1 MANKIYYLIHFD
13 NKTNRN
19 VTPSAI
25 TKGKYVASALA
36 SCSSEV
42 EIVSLAYPTKD
53 SQDEVY
59 YQVSEN
65 VICHLFKGKY
75 SNNRIIRYL
84 NHKLYDKKIRK
95 YLKQNVKKDD
105 IIVVYHSLAN
115 MKLVKYIKK
124 NITDKIVYEVEEIYG
139 DVINDEKTKTKE
151 LKAFKNASS
160 YIFSNDYLNSIINTK
175 QLPYVT
181 CYGTYEIPTLY
192 KEAFNDNLIHCLYA
206 GTLAQNKG
214 ALNAINVA
222 KYLPNNYLIHI
233 LGFGSEKDIADIKNA
248 VNEVN
253 NSYGTTKVIYEGLKL
268 NEEYLK
274 FIQKCQI
281 GLCTQN
287 IDAAFNT
294 TSFPSKIL
302 SYMSN
307 GLEVVGVN
315 IAAIK
320 NSKVGQYIQFYNVPD
335 EKEIA
340 NAILNKKLNLIPYK
354 EALDNGWH
362 ISPIICEYN
371 QYPNINLNNKT
382 NNVDV
387 VKELDKEFKEDL
399 KDMLVKY
406 E

>member
-139 DVINDEKTKTKE
+139 DVINDEKAKTKE
-151 LKAFKNASS
+151 LKTFKNASS

-340 NAILNKKLNLIPYK
+340 NAILN
-354 EALDNGWH
+354 
-362 ISPIICEYN
+362 
-371 QYPNINLNNKT
+371 INLNNKT

>member
-13 NKTNRN
+13 NKKNRN

-75 SNNRIIRYL
+75 SNNRIIRYID
-84 NHKLYDKKIRK
+84 HKLYDKKIRK
-95 YLKQNVKKDD
+95 YLKQNVKKED

-124 NITDKIVYEVEEIYG
+124 NVTDKIVYEVEEIYG
-139 DVINDEKTKTKE
+139 DVINDEKAKIKE

-160 YIFSNDYLNSIINTK
+160 YIFSNDYLNTIINTK

-192 KEAFNDNLIHCLYA
+192 KESFNDNLIHCLYA

-248 VNEVN
+248 VNAVN

-340 NAILNKKLNLIPYK
+340 NAILN
-354 EALDNGWH
+354 
-362 ISPIICEYN
+362 
-371 QYPNINLNNKT
+371 INLNNKT

>member
-53 SQDEVY
+53 RQDEVY

-139 DVINDEKTKTKE
+139 DVINDEKAKTKE

-192 KEAFNDNLIHCLYA
+192 KESFNDNLIHFLYA

-340 NAILNKKLNLIPYK
+340 NAILN
-354 EALDNGWH
+354 
-362 ISPIICEYN
+362 
-371 QYPNINLNNKT
+371 INLNNKT
-382 NNVDV
+382 NNVDI

>member
-139 DVINDEKTKTKE
+139 DVINDEKAKTKE

-160 YIFSNDYLNSIINTK
+160 YIFANDYLNSIINTK

-192 KEAFNDNLIHCLYA
+192 KESFNDNLIHCLYA

-340 NAILNKKLNLIPYK
+340 NAILN
-354 EALDNGWH
+354 
-362 ISPIICEYN
+362 
-371 QYPNINLNNKT
+371 INLNNKT

>member
-192 KEAFNDNLIHCLYA
+192 KESFNDNLIHCLYA

-340 NAILNKKLNLIPYK
+340 NAILN
-354 EALDNGWH
+354 
-362 ISPIICEYN
+362 
-371 QYPNINLNNKT
+371 INLNNKT

>member
-13 NKTNRN
+13 NKKNRN

-95 YLKQNVKKDD
+95 YLKQNVKKED

-124 NITDKIVYEVEEIYG
+124 NVTDKIVYEVEEIYG
-139 DVINDEKTKTKE
+139 DVINDEKAKIKE

-160 YIFSNDYLNSIINTK
+160 YIFSNDYLNTIINTK

-192 KEAFNDNLIHCLYA
+192 KESFNDNLIHCLYA

-340 NAILNKKLNLIPYK
+340 NAILN
-354 EALDNGWH
+354 
-362 ISPIICEYN
+362 
-371 QYPNINLNNKT
+371 INLNNKT

>member
-25 TKGKYVASALA
+25 T
-36 SCSSEV
+36 
-42 EIVSLAYPTKD
+42 
-53 SQDEVY
+53 
-59 YQVSEN
+59 
-65 VICHLFKGKY
+65 KGKY

-105 IIVVYHSLAN
+105 IVVVYHSLAN

-139 DVINDEKTKTKE
+139 DVINDEKAKTKE

-340 NAILNKKLNLIPYK
+340 NAILN
-354 EALDNGWH
+354 
-362 ISPIICEYN
+362 
-371 QYPNINLNNKT
+371 INLNNKT

>member
-124 NITDKIVYEVEEIYG
+124 DITDKIVYEVEEIYG

-315 IAAIK
+315 IDAIK

-340 NAILNKKLNLIPYK
+340 NAIL
-354 EALDNGWH
+354 
-362 ISPIICEYN
+362 
-371 QYPNINLNNKT
+371 NINLNNKT

>member
-139 DVINDEKTKTKE
+139 DVINDEKAKTKE

-192 KEAFNDNLIHCLYA
+192 KESFNDNLIHCLYA

-302 SYMSN
+302 SDMSN

-340 NAILNKKLNLIPYK
+340 NAILN
-354 EALDNGWH
+354 
-362 ISPIICEYN
+362 
-371 QYPNINLNNKT
+371 INLNNKT

>member
-1 MANKIYYLIHFD
+1 MADKIYYLIHFD
-13 NKTNRN
+13 NKKNRN

-75 SNNRIIRYL
+75 SNNRIIRYID
-84 NHKLYDKKIRK
+84 HKLYDKKIRK
-95 YLKQNVKKDD
+95 YLKQNVKKED

-124 NITDKIVYEVEEIYG
+124 NVTDKIVYEVEEIYG
-139 DVINDEKTKTKE
+139 DVINDEKAKIKE

-160 YIFSNDYLNSIINTK
+160 YIFSNDYLNTIINTK

-192 KEAFNDNLIHCLYA
+192 KESFNDNLIHCLYA

-253 NSYGTTKVIYEGLKL
+253 NSYGTTKVIYEGLKM

-302 SYMSN
+302 SYMCN

-340 NAILNKKLNLIPYK
+340 NAILN
-354 EALDNGWH
+354 
-362 ISPIICEYN
+362 
-371 QYPNINLNNKT
+371 INLNNKT

>member
-151 LKAFKNASS
+151 RKAFKNASS

-340 NAILNKKLNLIPYK
+340 NAILN
-354 EALDNGWH
+354 
-362 ISPIICEYN
+362 
-371 QYPNINLNNKT
+371 INLNNKT

>member
-124 NITDKIVYEVEEIYG
+124 DITDKIVYEVEEIYG

-287 IDAAFNT
+287 IDASFNT

-340 NAILNKKLNLIPYK
+340 NAILN
-354 EALDNGWH
+354 
-362 ISPIICEYN
+362 
-371 QYPNINLNNKT
+371 INLNNKT

>member
-124 NITDKIVYEVEEIYG
+124 DITDKIVYEVEEIYG

-192 KEAFNDNLIHCLYA
+192 KETFNDNLIHCLYA

-340 NAILNKKLNLIPYK
+340 NAILN
-354 EALDNGWH
+354 
-362 ISPIICEYN
+362 
-371 QYPNINLNNKT
+371 INLNNKT

>member
-105 IIVVYHSLAN
+105 IVVVYHSLAN

-139 DVINDEKTKTKE
+139 DVINDEKAKTKE

-340 NAILNKKLNLIPYK
+340 NAILN
-354 EALDNGWH
+354 
-362 ISPIICEYN
+362 
-371 QYPNINLNNKT
+371 INLNNKT

>member
-105 IIVVYHSLAN
+105 IVVVYHSLAN

-139 DVINDEKTKTKE
+139 DVINDEKAKTKE

-206 GTLAQNKG
+206 GTLDCQKQG
-214 ALNAINVA
+214 AAIAINTA
-222 KYLPNNYLIHI
+222 RYLPNNYIVHI
-233 LGFGSEKDIADIKNA
+233 LGFGTSQDLSYTKNLIDEI
-248 VNEVN
+248 NKQ
-253 NSYGTTKVIYEGLKL
+253 YGVTKVIYEGVKL

-274 FIQKCQI
+274 FIQKCQT
-281 GLCTQN
+281 GLSTQN
-287 IDAAFNT
+287 MDASFND

-307 GLEVVGVN
+307 GLEVVSANIGVV
-315 IAAIK
+315 K
-320 NSKVGQYIQFYNVPD
+320 NSKISQYIHFYEVQD

-340 NAILNKKLNLIPYK
+340 NVIL
-354 EALDNGWH
+354 
-362 ISPIICEYN
+362 
-371 QYPNINLNNKT
+371 NINLNAKS

-399 KDMLVKY
+399 KAMLVKY

>member
-1 MANKIYYLIHFD
+1 MADKIYYLIHFD

-95 YLKQNVKKDD
+95 YLKQNVKKED

-340 NAILNKKLNLIPYK
+340 NAILN
-354 EALDNGWH
+354 
-362 ISPIICEYN
+362 
-371 QYPNINLNNKT
+371 INLNNKT

>member
-19 VTPSAI
+19 ITPSAI

-75 SNNRIIRYL
+75 SNNRIIRYID
-84 NHKLYDKKIRK
+84 HKLYDKKIRK
-95 YLKQNVKKDD
+95 YLKQNVKKED

-124 NITDKIVYEVEEIYG
+124 NVTDKIVYEVEEIYG
-139 DVINDEKTKTKE
+139 DVINDEKAKIKE

-160 YIFSNDYLNSIINTK
+160 YIFSNDYLNTIINTK

-192 KEAFNDNLIHCLYA
+192 KESFNDNLIHCLYA

-340 NAILNKKLNLIPYK
+340 NAILN
-354 EALDNGWH
+354 
-362 ISPIICEYN
+362 
-371 QYPNINLNNKT
+371 INLNNKT

>member
-1 MANKIYYLIHFD
+1 MADKIYYLIHFD

-105 IIVVYHSLAN
+105 IVVVYHSLAN

-139 DVINDEKTKTKE
+139 DVINDEKAKTKE

-206 GTLAQNKG
+206 GTLDCQKQG
-214 ALNAINVA
+214 AAINTA
-222 KYLPNNYLIHI
+222 RYLPNNYIIHI
-233 LGFGSEKDIADIKNA
+233 LGFGTSQDLSYTKNLIDEI
-248 VNEVN
+248 NKQ
-253 NSYGTTKVIYEGLKL
+253 YGVTKVIYEGVKL

-281 GLCTQN
+281 GLSTQN
-287 IDAAFNT
+287 MDASFND

-307 GLEVVGVN
+307 GLEVVSANIGVV
-315 IAAIK
+315 K
-320 NSKVGQYIQFYNVPD
+320 NSKISQYIHFYEVQD
-335 EKEIA
+335 EKAIA
-340 NAILNKKLNLIPYK
+340 NVIL
-354 EALDNGWH
+354 
-362 ISPIICEYN
+362 
-371 QYPNINLNNKT
+371 NINLNAKS

-399 KDMLVKY
+399 KAMLVKY

>member
-13 NKTNRN
+13 NKKNRN

-75 SNNRIIRYL
+75 SNNRIIRYID
-84 NHKLYDKKIRK
+84 HKLYDKKIRK
-95 YLKQNVKKDD
+95 YLKQNVKKED

-124 NITDKIVYEVEEIYG
+124 NVTDKIVYEVEEIYG
-139 DVINDEKTKTKE
+139 DVINDEKAKIKE

-160 YIFSNDYLNSIINTK
+160 YIFSNDYLNTIINTK

-192 KEAFNDNLIHCLYA
+192 KESFNDNLIHCLYA

-214 ALNAINVA
+214 ALSAINVA

-340 NAILNKKLNLIPYK
+340 NAILN
-354 EALDNGWH
+354 
-362 ISPIICEYN
+362 
-371 QYPNINLNNKT
+371 INLNNKT

>member
-124 NITDKIVYEVEEIYG
+124 DITDKIVYEVEEIYG

-192 KEAFNDNLIHCLYA
+192 KEAFNDNLIHCLYV

-340 NAILNKKLNLIPYK
+340 NAILN
-354 EALDNGWH
+354 
-362 ISPIICEYN
+362 
-371 QYPNINLNNKT
+371 INLNNKT

>member
-1 MANKIYYLIHFD
+1 MSNKIYYLIHFD

-105 IIVVYHSLAN
+105 IVVVYHSLAN

-139 DVINDEKTKTKE
+139 DVINDEKAKIKE
-151 LKAFKNASS
+151 LKTFKNASS

-175 QLPYVT
+175 RLPYVT

-206 GTLAQNKG
+206 GTLDCQKQG
-214 ALNAINVA
+214 AAINTA
-222 KYLPNNYLIHI
+222 RYLPNNYIIHI
-233 LGFGSEKDIADIKNA
+233 LGFGTSQDLSYTKNLIDEI
-248 VNEVN
+248 NKQ
-253 NSYGTTKVIYEGLKL
+253 YGVTKVIYEGVKL

-281 GLCTQN
+281 GLSTQN
-287 IDAAFNT
+287 MDASFND

-307 GLEVVGVN
+307 GIEVVSANIGVV
-315 IAAIK
+315 K
-320 NSKVGQYIQFYNVPD
+320 NSKISQYIHFYEVQD

-340 NAILNKKLNLIPYK
+340 NVIL
-354 EALDNGWH
+354 
-362 ISPIICEYN
+362 
-371 QYPNINLNNKT
+371 NINLNAKS

-399 KDMLVKY
+399 KAMLVKY

>member
-1 MANKIYYLIHFD
+1 MADKIYYLIHFD

-105 IIVVYHSLAN
+105 IVVVYHSLAN

-139 DVINDEKTKTKE
+139 DVINDEKAKTKE
-151 LKAFKNASS
+151 LKTFKNASS

-340 NAILNKKLNLIPYK
+340 NAILN
-354 EALDNGWH
+354 
-362 ISPIICEYN
+362 
-371 QYPNINLNNKT
+371 INLNNKT

>member
-105 IIVVYHSLAN
+105 IVVVYHSLAN

-139 DVINDEKTKTKE
+139 DVINDEKAKIKE

-175 QLPYVT
+175 HLPYVT

-340 NAILNKKLNLIPYK
+340 NAILN
-354 EALDNGWH
+354 
-362 ISPIICEYN
+362 
-371 QYPNINLNNKT
+371 INLNNKT

>member
-19 VTPSAI
+19 ITPSAI

-95 YLKQNVKKDD
+95 YLKQNVKKDN

-139 DVINDEKTKTKE
+139 DVINDEKAKIKE
-151 LKAFKNASS
+151 LKTFKNASS

-192 KEAFNDNLIHCLYA
+192 KESFNDNLIHCLYA

-315 IAAIK
+315 IDAIK

-340 NAILNKKLNLIPYK
+340 NAIL
-354 EALDNGWH
+354 
-362 ISPIICEYN
+362 
-371 QYPNINLNNKT
+371 NINLNNKT

>member
-84 NHKLYDKKIRK
+84 NHKSYDKKIRK

-105 IIVVYHSLAN
+105 IVVVYHSLAN

-139 DVINDEKTKTKE
+139 DVINDEKAKTKE
-151 LKAFKNASS
+151 LKTFKNASS

-206 GTLAQNKG
+206 GTLDCQKQG
-214 ALNAINVA
+214 AAIAINTA
-222 KYLPNNYLIHI
+222 RYLPNNYIIHI
-233 LGFGSEKDIADIKNA
+233 LGFGTSQDLSYTKNLIDEINKQHG
-248 VNEVN
+248 V
-253 NSYGTTKVIYEGLKL
+253 TKVIYEGVKL

-281 GLCTQN
+281 GLSTQN
-287 IDAAFNT
+287 MDASFND

-307 GLEVVGVN
+307 GLEAVSANIGVV
-315 IAAIK
+315 K
-320 NSKVGQYIQFYNVPD
+320 NSKISQYIHFYEVQD

-340 NAILNKKLNLIPYK
+340 NVIL
-354 EALDNGWH
+354 
-362 ISPIICEYN
+362 
-371 QYPNINLNNKT
+371 NINLNAKS

-399 KDMLVKY
+399 KAMLVKY

>member
-1 MANKIYYLIHFD
+1 MADKIYYLIHFD

-105 IIVVYHSLAN
+105 IVVVYHSLAN

-139 DVINDEKTKTKE
+139 DVINDEKAKIKE

-192 KEAFNDNLIHCLYA
+192 KESFNDNLIHCLYA

-340 NAILNKKLNLIPYK
+340 NAILN
-354 EALDNGWH
+354 
-362 ISPIICEYN
+362 
-371 QYPNINLNNKT
+371 INLNNKT

>member
-25 TKGKYVASALA
+25 T
-36 SCSSEV
+36 
-42 EIVSLAYPTKD
+42 
-53 SQDEVY
+53 
-59 YQVSEN
+59 
-65 VICHLFKGKY
+65 KGKY

-105 IIVVYHSLAN
+105 IVVVYHSLAN

-139 DVINDEKTKTKE
+139 DVINDEKAKIKE

-340 NAILNKKLNLIPYK
+340 NAILN
-354 EALDNGWH
+354 
-362 ISPIICEYN
+362 
-371 QYPNINLNNKT
+371 INLNNKT

>member
-36 SCSSEV
+36 SCSREV

-139 DVINDEKTKTKE
+139 DVINDEKAKIKE

-192 KEAFNDNLIHCLYA
+192 KEAFNDNLIHCLNA
-206 GTLAQNKG
+206 GTIAQNKG

-274 FIQKCQI
+274 FSQKCQI

-340 NAILNKKLNLIPYK
+340 NAILN
-354 EALDNGWH
+354 
-362 ISPIICEYN
+362 
-371 QYPNINLNNKT
+371 INLNNKT

>member
-139 DVINDEKTKTKE
+139 DVINDEKAKIKE

-160 YIFSNDYLNSIINTK
+160 YIFSNDYLDSIINTK

-340 NAILNKKLNLIPYK
+340 NAILN
-354 EALDNGWH
+354 
-362 ISPIICEYN
+362 
-371 QYPNINLNNKT
+371 INLNNKT

>member
-1 MANKIYYLIHFD
+1 MADKIYYLIHFD

-139 DVINDEKTKTKE
+139 DVINDEKAKIKE

-340 NAILNKKLNLIPYK
+340 NAILN
-354 EALDNGWH
+354 
-362 ISPIICEYN
+362 
-371 QYPNINLNNKT
+371 INLNNKT

>member
-105 IIVVYHSLAN
+105 IVVVYHSLAN

-139 DVINDEKTKTKE
+139 DVINDEKAKIKE
-151 LKAFKNASS
+151 LKTFKNASS

-340 NAILNKKLNLIPYK
+340 NAILN
-354 EALDNGWH
+354 
-362 ISPIICEYN
+362 
-371 QYPNINLNNKT
+371 INLNNKT

>member
-95 YLKQNVKKDD
+95 YLKQNVKKDN

-139 DVINDEKTKTKE
+139 DVINDEKAKIKE
-151 LKAFKNASS
+151 LKTFKNASS

-192 KEAFNDNLIHCLYA
+192 KESFNDNLIHCLYA

-340 NAILNKKLNLIPYK
+340 NAILN
-354 EALDNGWH
+354 
-362 ISPIICEYN
+362 
-371 QYPNINLNNKT
+371 INLNNKT